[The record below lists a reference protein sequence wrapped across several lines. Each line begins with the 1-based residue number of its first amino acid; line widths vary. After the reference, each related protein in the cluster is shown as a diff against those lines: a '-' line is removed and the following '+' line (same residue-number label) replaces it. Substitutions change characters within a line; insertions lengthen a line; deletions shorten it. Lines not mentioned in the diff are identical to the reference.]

1 MAEDMKEKE
10 PGQIS
15 RREFIKDAGLCA
27 GCAAV
32 SGAALLSSCAAQT
45 QTETVTT
52 TITSPPVTKTVQ
64 VTATPAPISLE
75 LMNPA
80 GDQEITQLFAP
91 RLSTL
96 DGKTI
101 AFLACDPTKWQP
113 HRIFPVIMEEL
124 KKLYPT
130 LKFLP
135 MDQFTMG
142 GGISDDATVKAVA
155 DLKPDAVITGCA
167 A

>member
-1 MAEDMKEKE
+1 MAEEMKDKE

-32 SGAALLSSCAAQT
+32 GGAALLSGCAAQA

-52 TITSPPVTKTVQ
+52 TVTSPPVTKTVQ

-96 DGKTI
+96 DGKKV

-113 HRIFPVIMEEL
+113 HRIFPAIQDAL

-130 LKFLP
+130 ISFLP
-135 MDQFTMG
+135 HTQFTIG
-142 GGISDDATVKAVA
+142 SIEAPAVAAAVKAAGA
-155 DLKPDAVITGCA
+155 DACITGCA